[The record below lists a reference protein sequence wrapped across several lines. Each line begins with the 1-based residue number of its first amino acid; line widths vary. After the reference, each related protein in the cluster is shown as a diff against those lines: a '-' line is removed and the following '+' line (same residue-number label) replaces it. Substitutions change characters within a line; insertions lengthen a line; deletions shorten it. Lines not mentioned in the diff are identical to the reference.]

1 VARGDFPDLMG
12 RAYGRPDLCLD
23 ATV

>member
-12 RAYGRPDLCLD
+12 RAYGRPGLRPD